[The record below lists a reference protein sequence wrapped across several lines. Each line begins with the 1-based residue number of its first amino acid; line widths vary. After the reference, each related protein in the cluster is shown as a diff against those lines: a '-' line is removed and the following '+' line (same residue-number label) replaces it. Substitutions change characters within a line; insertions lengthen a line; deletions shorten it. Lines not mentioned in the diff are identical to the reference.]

1 MKTLTLNIWERVQLT
16 QLMAQQR
23 GNPQQYRKSIRVLD
37 VVELTEEEQ
46 KAVGYQA
53 TVVNERLDFSWQ
65 HERDFELSFEDADF
79 KTLTDAVYSFSGWP
93 TDRRVGA
100 LLDKIDMI
108 KAGG

>member
-37 VVELTEEEQ
+37 VVELTEDEQ
-46 KAVGYQA
+46 ETVGYKA
-53 TVVNERLDFSWQ
+53 TVTTDGRLDFNWQ

-100 LLDKIDMI
+100 LLDKLGIEE
-108 KAGG
+108 